1 MMRRYAVVE
10 ELSALGAAVH
20 TCSRKEAELAERL
33 KEWEAKGFRVTGTV
47 CDVSVREQR
56 ERLIRAVA
64 DRFAGKLKHPRN
76 APTSSSLLD
85 LFTCMFSSCGLRDA
99 ELLESFGP
107 CLPVRRPCD
116 SSPLGFDAFRLP
128 LECCSGLAPL
138 LPDAVDDKVASPEG
152 LQSPISDVVEGF
164 GLAELFVEAPV
175 SLSVEHSRL
184 EASAFE
190 HVEVVDVLAAPL
202 VPFVEDPEV
211 ADSTK
216 LCDFLANLASKKLA
230 LMSPLCEPLEEIP
243 APSVVVPETVPAED
257 IQVDPGD
264 PAADKLNVFLS
275 SVFRPAPPP
284 ILASPPSRRARA
296 PKEVATTPRRSGRIE
311 KQKQSRKDATT
322 QELLARVLGVLKEN
336 AEFDDNALAAF
347 IDKFKTPL
355 SPRSIAMLGSLVKN
369 VKKPKGNKVGA
380 KKKAVEIT

>member
-1 MMRRYAVVE
+1 MWLMTRLLPLRVFRAQS
-10 ELSALGAAVH
+10 LKMSRALGW
-20 TCSRKEAELAERL
+20 L
-33 KEWEAKGFRVTGTV
+33 
-47 CDVSVREQR
+47 
-56 ERLIRAVA
+56 
-64 DRFAGKLKHPRN
+64 
-76 APTSSSLLD
+76 SSLLK
-85 LFTCMFSSCGLRDA
+85 
-99 ELLESFGP
+99 LL
-107 CLPVRRPCD
+107 
-116 SSPLGFDAFRLP
+116 
-128 LECCSGLAPL
+128 
-138 LPDAVDDKVASPEG
+138 
-152 LQSPISDVVEGF
+152 
-164 GLAELFVEAPV
+164 

-190 HVEVVDVLAAPL
+190 HVEVVDVLDAPL
-202 VPFVEDPEV
+202 VPFAEDPEV

-275 SVFRPAPPP
+275 SIFRPAPPP

-336 AEFDDNALAAF
+336 DAFDDNALAAF

-369 VKKPKGNKVGA
+369 VEKVKKPKGNKVGA